1 MAAFEL
7 DVQGHVAVM
16 TINRPDAMN
25 ALNREVRE
33 GMDAAFD
40 RLVNDADLRVGI
52 IIGEGGR
59 AFSAG
64 ADLKEMAEG
73 AGNRGT
79 PWTTRAPSIMSTLEI
94 WKPLI
99 AAIDGYCLGGGLEL
113 ALSCDLRVA
122 TEASQFGL
130 PEVSRGIIPGAGG
143 TQRLPRA
150 IPFGIAL
157 ELLMTGKRIPAEEAA
172 RWGILNRVVPSR
184 EELMPACMELAEQIG
199 ANAPLAVQAVKESA
213 YRGRQTT
220 LAEGLR
226 VENFESALLGHT
238 EDAKEGPLAF
248 AEKRAPN
255 WQGR

>member
-1 MAAFEL
+1 MAAFEFE
-7 DVQGHVAVM
+7 VQGHVAVM

-33 GMDAAFD
+33 GMDEAFQ
-40 RLVNDADLRVGI
+40 RLVSDDDLRVGI
-52 IIGEGGR
+52 LIGEGGR

-64 ADLKEMAEG
+64 ADLKEMSEG
-73 AGNRGT
+73 GFGGT
-79 PWTTRAPSIMSTLEI
+79 PWSPRAPSLMGTLEV

-99 AAIDGYCLGGGLEL
+99 AAIDGFCLGGGLEL
-113 ALSCDLRVA
+113 SLACDLRVA

-130 PEVSRGIIPGAGG
+130 PEVSRGILPGGGG
-143 TQRLPRA
+143 TQRITRA

-157 ELLMTGKRIPAEEAA
+157 ELLMTGRRMTSQEAA
-172 RWGILNRVVPSR
+172 HWGIVNRVVPTR
-184 EELMPACMELAEQIG
+184 DELMPACMELAQQIG
-199 ANAPLAVQAVKESA
+199 QNAPLAVQAVKEAA

-226 VENFESALLGHT
+226 IEGLEGALLGHT

-248 AEKRAPN
+248 AEKRAPV
-255 WQGR
+255 WKGK